1 MPSLRDLGARV
12 RRARMR
18 LPIIPT
24 QAQAGELIDRSRRW
38 WQELEAGR
46 LDPQLGD
53 LERVADLLGLEL
65 GELLAIGRMTPEDR
79 AARPEHRAALAEQ
92 PPDGDDVNRR

>member
-1 MPSLRDLGARV
+1 MLSLRDLGARV

-18 LPIIPT
+18 LSTIPT

-46 LDPQLGD
+46 LDP
-53 LERVADLLGLEL
+53 
-65 GELLAIGRMTPEDR
+65 
-79 AARPEHRAALAEQ
+79 
-92 PPDGDDVNRR
+92 